1 MDQID
6 LHIFFST
13 KAMIIFLGLTILISI
28 VLTLIIR
35 PKEYE
40 KSRFHVFMSILASI
54 AVILIGLSLVISALT
69 FEEQQDINRVTITE
83 SAGTKL
89 WLRPTQLI
97 VTSTQARSEFVKS
110 LFYNNIDL
118 FNAPSKIESQTMAS
132 ILEEQYIAMVLI
144 EAWEDFLTTRHLD
157 KSGDVAWFCT
167 FIQWAQSPYL
177 KKYFQVLKY
186 NFKDTTIRLANLL
199 FAYAEKLPVPTTH
212 PESYLTTAEQMLQD
226 EKVIKILEDHLNN
239 KCRINE
245 VVQSIL

>member
-1 MDQID
+1 
-6 LHIFFST
+6 
-13 KAMIIFLGLTILISI
+13 MIIFLGLTILLSI
-28 VLTLIIR
+28 VLTLFIR
-35 PKEYE
+35 PSEYE
-40 KSRFHVFMSILASI
+40 KSRYHVFMSISASV

-89 WLRPTQLI
+89 WLNPTRLI
-97 VTSTQARSEFVKS
+97 VNSTQARSEFIKS

-118 FNAPSKIESQTMAS
+118 FNAPSKIDSQTMGY

-177 KKYFQVLKY
+177 RKYFEILKY
-186 NFKDTTIRLANLL
+186 NFKETTIDLATLL
-199 FAYAEKLPVPTTH
+199 FAYAEKLPVPATH
-212 PESYLTTAEQMLQD
+212 PESYVTTAQQMLQD
-226 EKVIKILEDHLNN
+226 EKVIKILKE
-239 KCRINE
+239 
-245 VVQSIL
+245 SI